1 MQDIL
6 NKVLKSGVK
15 TSEFWVTIAALL
27 LPYVLQIPQ
36 DQASTWAIA
45 HGGAWAGY
53 AVAGAYI
60 LARAYIKGK
69 QVAAIGPDAVAAAQ
83 TQELLAQ
90 YPDAPA
96 LPADLRNAI
105 AAARAAQ
112 AQGMGP
118 EVMQQVIS
126 AIVAAATKTT
136 PQTPGI

>member
-1 MQDIL
+1 MQYIL
-6 NKVLKSGVK
+6 SKVLKSGVK

-27 LPYVLQIPQ
+27 LPYMLQIPQ

-53 AVAGAYI
+53 VVAAAYI
-60 LARAYIKGK
+60 VARAYIKGK
-69 QVAAIGPDAVAAAQ
+69 QVAAIGPDVVAGAQ
-83 TQELLAQ
+83 AQELLAQ

-112 AQGMGP
+112 AQGLPP
-118 EVMQQVIS
+118 EAMQQVVS
-126 AIVAAATKTT
+126 AIIAAAAKSTAA
-136 PQTPGI
+136 TPGA